1 MKIKF
6 TKLKTLSGF
15 ISIDL
20 GDGAG
25 YKKYP
30 VDIAL
35 TNGVPIPD
43 NIDYSKI
50 IVKGDSS
57 VLENLDIMV
66 MSKET
71 SIHLKSLNVCY
82 NRAAYSDSTLFDDN
96 MSYIQYNNSIF
107 QANDYYDYI
116 IGKIKSIGD
125 LIVNTIICQHFS
137 NKKERRLYFKG
148 GGNGYGNII
157 DVNPHKCYLNKN
169 SNYDF
174 MTEEELTLAIKNNT
188 AYDGYCSEHR
198 GYCDENFFCVKYI
211 KDNNTFLIP
220 IGQDT
225 GVGFITYKGF
235 SNNDN
240 SNTNSGFSK
249 IEKDSDAYKFLES
262 LKTGLEIYN
271 YNYDSTELLKSTNI
285 KLYIDNII
293 YDEGTESYTGTN
305 KDYIYY
311 TIS

>member
-30 VDIAL
+30 VDEAL

-57 VLENLDIMV
+57 VLENLDIMA

-71 SIHLKSLNVCY
+71 SIHIKSLNFCY
-82 NRAAYSDSTLFDDN
+82 NKAAYSDSTLYADN
-96 MSYIQYNNSIF
+96 MSYIKYNNSKFIEYG
-107 QANDYYDYI
+107 DGVI
-116 IGKIKSIGD
+116 ISPECLMDI
-125 LIVNTIICQHFS
+125 IVSAIVYQHFS
-137 NKKERRLYFKG
+137 NKRERNLYFKG
-148 GGNGYGNII
+148 GNIYNSYGRTI
-157 DVNPHKCYLNKN
+157 DVKHHKCWFNK
-169 SNYDF
+169 SSKFDF
-174 MTEEELTLAIKNNT
+174 MTEEELLLAIKNNT
-188 AYDGYCSEHR
+188 VSDGYTPLHR
-198 GYCDENFFCVKYI
+198 DTYEENFFCVKYI

-220 IGQDT
+220 IGQDI

-235 SNNDN
+235 SNNDDN
-240 SNTNSGFSK
+240 NINSGFSK

-262 LKTGLEIYN
+262 LKNGLEVYN
-271 YNYDSTELLKSTNI
+271 YNYNDAELLKSTNI
-285 KLYIDNII
+285 KLYIDNIV
-293 YDEGTESYTGTN
+293 YDEGNQSYTGTN